1 MKRHWLVIALIAS
14 VSGCSSVDNSRVAK
28 DGSRTVYV
36 LVNDTLEGEGAAGI
50 QRLAV
55 TRARARMMQVCS
67 SAGLG
72 APVELRE
79 TWHNMNALSVNYRCA
94 DR

>member
-1 MKRHWLVIALIAS
+1 MKRYWLVITLIAS
-14 VSGCSSVDNSRVAK
+14 VLGCSSVDNSRVAK

-36 LVNDTLEGEGAAGI
+36 VENDTLEGEGVAGI

-55 TRARARMMQVCS
+55 ARARARMMQVCS

-72 APVELRE
+72 APVELRV
-79 TWHNMNALSVNYRCA
+79 TWQNMNALSVNYRCA
-94 DR
+94 DK